1 MLEIRPV
8 FSDPENIHPLSLT
21 DSSPAHPAE
30 VKKPRLID
38 EVRIAIRTR
47 HYSRKTEKTYKNWI
61 LQYILFHNKR
71 HPKEMGEKEVNQFLS
86 HLAVVKNVSSSTQ
99 NQALSA
105 ILFLYKNVLNKE
117 LGDFGDVI
125 RAKRSRKIPVVFTKD
140 EVRRILTNLSGEK
153 QLMASLLYGSGLRLT
168 ECLRLRV
175 KDVDFEGK
183 QLIIRDGKGEKDR
196 VTLLSEKVIPFLKK
210 HLSKV
215 RKIHTADTA
224 KGVVTTN
231 LPYAL
236 ERKYPNIAKEWHWCY
251 VFPSIKTA
259 FDTKTGEV
267 KRHHLN
273 ESVLQR
279 AVKKAIKQAKV
290 EKHGG
295 CHTFR
300 HSFATHLL
308 ENGYDIRTIQDLLGH
323 KNLQTTMVYTHVM
336 NKGPMGVKSPG
347 DSL

>member
-1 MLEIRPV
+1 MTQPSAQFNTAPGYSTHNKPEI
-8 FSDPENIHPLSLT
+8 HT
-21 DSSPAHPAE
+21 
-30 VKKPRLID
+30 KPKLID
-38 EVRIAIRTR
+38 QVRIAIQTR
-47 HYSRKTEKTYKNWI
+47 HYSRRTEKTYVNWI
-61 LQYILFHNKR
+61 LQYILFHNKK
-71 HPKEMGEKEVNQFLS
+71 HPQEMGENEVNQFLS
-86 HLAVVKNVSSSTQ
+86 HLATKRNVSASTQ

-105 ILFLYKNVLNKE
+105 ILFLYKNVLHKE

-125 RAKRSRKIPVVFTKD
+125 RAKISRKIPVVFTKE
-140 EVRRILTNLSGEK
+140 EVKNILTNLAGEK
-153 QLMASLLYGSGLRLT
+153 QLMAYLLYGSGLRLT

-175 KDVDFEGK
+175 KDVDFNNK
-183 QLIIRDGKGEKDR
+183 QIIVRDGKGEKDR
-196 VTLLSEKVIPFLKK
+196 VTLLSEIIIPHLKK
-210 HLSKV
+210 HLTKV
-215 RKIHTADTA
+215 RKIHKADTEN
-224 KGVVTTN
+224 GFGTTN

-236 ERKYPNIAKEWHWCY
+236 ERKYPNASKEWHWSY
-251 VFPSIKTA
+251 VFPSIKTVI
-259 FDTKTGEV
+259 DNKTGEV

-279 AVKKAIKQAKV
+279 SVKKAIKQAHV

-347 DSL
+347 DTL

>member
-1 MLEIRPV
+1 MNDSKPKLLDQVRTEIQ
-8 FSDPENIHPLSLT
+8 
-21 DSSPAHPAE
+21 
-30 VKKPRLID
+30 
-38 EVRIAIRTR
+38 TR
-47 HYSRKTEKTYKNWI
+47 HFSPRTEKTYINWI
-61 LQYILFHNKR
+61 KQYIFYHNKR
-71 HPKEMGEKEVNQFLS
+71 HPKEMGEVEVNKFLS
-86 HLAVVKNVSSSTQ
+86 HLATEKNVSASTQ

-105 ILFLYKNVLNKE
+105 ILFLYKNVLQKE
-117 LGDFGDVI
+117 LGDFGNVI

-140 EVRRILTNLSGEK
+140 EVRKIMGNLERK
-153 QLMASLLYGSGLRLT
+153 HRLMAHLLYGSGLRLT
-168 ECLRLRV
+168 ECLGLRV
-175 KDVDFEGK
+175 KDIDFDNK
-183 QLIIRDGKGEKDR
+183 QIIVRDGKGEKDR
-196 VTLLSEKVIPFLKK
+196 VTLLSEKIVPHLKK
-210 HLSKV
+210 HLAKV
-215 RKIHTADTA
+215 RQIHTEDPK
-224 KGVVTTN
+224 KGIGTTN

-251 VFPSIKTA
+251 VFPTTKLA
-259 FDTKTGEV
+259 QDKKTGEW

-273 ESVLQR
+273 ESGLQR
-279 AVKKAIKQAKV
+279 AVKKAMRKAKV

-295 CHTFR
+295 PHTFR

>member
-1 MLEIRPV
+1 MNLAIQ
-8 FSDPENIHPLSLT
+8 NIHYNKVSQ
-21 DSSPAHPAE
+21 
-30 VKKPRLID
+30 KKPKLLEQVGI
-38 EVRIAIRTR
+38 EVQTR
-47 HYSRKTEKTYKNWI
+47 HYSRRTEKTYRNWI
-61 LQYILFHNKR
+61 KQFVLFHNKR
-71 HPKEMGEKEVNQFLS
+71 HPKQMGKIEVNQFLS
-86 HLAVVKNVSSSTQ
+86 HLATRRNVSASTQ

-105 ILFLYKNVLNKE
+105 ILFLYKNVLHKE

-125 RAKRSRKIPVVFTKD
+125 RAKHSRKIPVVFTKD
-140 EVRRILTNLSGEK
+140 EVKRILTQLIDEK

-175 KDVDFEGK
+175 KDVDFDNK
-183 QLIIRDGKGEKDR
+183 QIIVRDGKGEKDR
-196 VTLLSEKVIPFLKK
+196 VTLMSEKVIPFLKK
-210 HLSKV
+210 YLSKV
-215 RKIHTADTA
+215 RKIHTADSE

-236 ERKYPNIAKEWHWCY
+236 ERKYPNIAKEWHWSY
-251 VFPSIKTA
+251 VFPS
-259 FDTKTGEV
+259 TKTVVDKKTGKV

-336 NKGPMGVKSPG
+336 NKGPLGVKSPG